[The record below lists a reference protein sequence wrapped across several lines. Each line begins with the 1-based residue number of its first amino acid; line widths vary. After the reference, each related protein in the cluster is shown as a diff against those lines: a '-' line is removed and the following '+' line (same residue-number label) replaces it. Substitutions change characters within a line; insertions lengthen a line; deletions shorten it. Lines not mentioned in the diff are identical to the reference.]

1 VLIAPEKVH
10 PVDEVSDGSADS
22 AGQIASSAPATH
34 FADFPNP
41 IV

>member
-1 VLIAPEKVH
+1 LIAPEKVH
-10 PVDEVSDGSADS
+10 PVDEVFDASADS
-22 AGQIASSAPATH
+22 AGQIASSASAAY